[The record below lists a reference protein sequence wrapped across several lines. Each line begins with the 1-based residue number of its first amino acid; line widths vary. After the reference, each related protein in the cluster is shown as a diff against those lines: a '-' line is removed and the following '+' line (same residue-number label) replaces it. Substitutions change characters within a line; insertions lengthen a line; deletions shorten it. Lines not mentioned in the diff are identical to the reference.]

1 MRASHRLDQRCVWY
15 TIRIPMET
23 GIGRLE
29 SKREEILLQ
38 SCLAYTLSLTD
49 ETLINLYEQ

>member
-1 MRASHRLDQRCVWY
+1 
-15 TIRIPMET
+15 MET
-23 GIGRLE
+23 GIGRPE

-38 SCLAYTLSLTD
+38 RCLAYTLSLTD